1 MFAGRETILDRNER
15 HDTDGADLSA
25 QAATVAAVGIHNGHP
40 TVRQGQRLIGAV
52 SARFD
57 AFAAVQAVAAINL
70 CPHRLPAQ
78 LGMGANQ
85 GQYDPGQVVDI
96 AEIFAFQI
104 SGQTTAQRL
113 DDLTALKH
121 RRQPRLRQLPVFA
134 TPPALREP

>member
-1 MFAGRETILDRNER
+1 M
-15 HDTDGADLSA
+15 
-25 QAATVAAVGIHNGHP
+25 
-40 TVRQGQRLIGAV
+40 
-52 SARFD
+52 
-57 AFAAVQAVAAINL
+57 QAVAAINL